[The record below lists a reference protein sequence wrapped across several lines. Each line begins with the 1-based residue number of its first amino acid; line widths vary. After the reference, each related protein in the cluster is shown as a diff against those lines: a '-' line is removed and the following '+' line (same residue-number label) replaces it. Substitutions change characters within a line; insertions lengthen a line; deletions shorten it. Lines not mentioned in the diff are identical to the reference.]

1 MVSGN
6 LIRPICAAVL
16 ALVFYCGAA
25 PSPLCAQHPSE
36 FTSRDK
42 TEIFI
47 QHLVKTMKLDP
58 TRYRAMVLEYEIGS
72 ALREISPEIAADLD
86 TVDFIRSSLREL
98 YPDYHSASMYFE
110 GGKTEE
116 AASTLAK
123 LDTSALGNRPNPYLH
138 AYAMLLEA
146 EIDFSKE
153 RYKQVIEKCN
163 RLNREAR
170 TLLIADWRACE
181 LIALAYNRQK
191 ETLLEFAQYALL
203 MTDYDNLPGTLKQR
217 AEERLAVLKDEHGK
231 PLQTVAGWMNQ
242 VEKLISREITSEAP
256 TQKQEQGIV
265 VALDK
270 LIELQEAVE
279 RHTCPDCGKGG

>member
-1 MVSGN
+1 MAPGN
-6 LIRPICAAVL
+6 FIHSISAAVL
-16 ALVFYCGAA
+16 SLVFVYGVAS
-25 PSPLCAQHPSE
+25 SPLSAQHPSE

-86 TVDFIRSSLREL
+86 TVDFIQSSLREL
-98 YPDYHSASMYFE
+98 YPAYHSASTAFE
-110 GGKTEE
+110 
-116 AASTLAK
+116 
-123 LDTSALGNRPNPYLH
+123 ALGNRPNPYLR
-138 AYAMLLEA
+138 AYALLLGA
-146 EIDFSKE
+146 EIDFGKE
-153 RYKQVIEKCN
+153 RYKSVIEKCE
-163 RLNREAR
+163 RLSREAR

-203 MTDYDNLPGTLKQR
+203 VTDYDNLPGTLKQKT
-217 AEERLAVLKDEHGK
+217 EERLAVLKDEHGK
-231 PLQTVAGWMNQ
+231 PLQTVASWMNR

-256 TQKQEQGIV
+256 TQKQERGIV

-279 RHTCPDCGKGG
+279 RQTCPNCGKGG